1 VTYLIDG
8 VTEAGEGGLHVPALL
23 HGDEA
28 AVVLLIHPHQEVL
41 GLVVPSTTTLTVSD
55 CKVTHCQ
62 RL

>member
-1 VTYLIDG
+1 MVTYLVDG

-41 GLVVPSTTTLTVSD
+41 RLVVPATTLTISD
-55 CKVTHCQ
+55 
-62 RL
+62 